1 MNQKKDIQL
10 MESIGSLVDFVGE
23 MTGTKATPEEL
34 AFALSKYFVRKEILE
49 FIKLHRQAQD
59 RDQE

>member
-1 MNQKKDIQL
+1 MNKEKNMQL

-23 MTGTKATPEEL
+23 MTGAKATPEEL

-49 FIKLHRQAQD
+49 FIKLYRQ
-59 RDQE
+59 DQNQE